1 MFFSFFWFDSFT
13 PIYFDVTFCFRK
25 ALKNHQNEFEFSYNF
40 FWKNFCDPK
49 LNRKYDFFS
58 YIMKKLMKN
67 ECHRRKYP
75 DLSCFHTKNEEIFAI
90 FAPEISTF
98 DAPTWHSTSQLFD
111 GRLLKTSIPL
121 KSQNHVLSFNNFKCQ
136 WNGLNI
142 FVTIVDT
149 KTSLLLK
156 SGIDGNSIIT
166 NYT

>member
-1 MFFSFFWFDSFT
+1 
-13 PIYFDVTFCFRK
+13 
-25 ALKNHQNEFEFSYNF
+25 
-40 FWKNFCDPK
+40 
-49 LNRKYDFFS
+49 
-58 YIMKKLMKN
+58 MKN

-156 SGIDGNSIIT
+156 SGIDGNSIADSTVKTKFNLEVHVASKYKAFQMKKTPLNNIFRKKIPS
-166 NYT
+166 

>member
-1 MFFSFFWFDSFT
+1 M
-13 PIYFDVTFCFRK
+13 I
-25 ALKNHQNEFEFSYNF
+25 
-40 FWKNFCDPK
+40 
-49 LNRKYDFFS
+49 FFS

-156 SGIDGNSIIT
+156 SGIDGNSILKALST
-166 NYT
+166 FKNHDGGNGGVVGSSKQKLVRYMP